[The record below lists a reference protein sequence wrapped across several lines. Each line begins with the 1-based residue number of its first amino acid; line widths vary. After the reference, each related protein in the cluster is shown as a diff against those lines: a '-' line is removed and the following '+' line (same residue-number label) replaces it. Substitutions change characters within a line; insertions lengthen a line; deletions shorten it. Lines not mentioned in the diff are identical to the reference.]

1 MLMLGVVFGIFITLL
16 LSNTSEDINSH
27 AGSSLIEN
35 FQLIEALKFAGISWI
50 QSFAQLWLVF
60 ILSGVLIYKIG
71 FRQFLQQY
79 SFYSYSFAIC
89 FFVGAGVFPYLKKFG
104 FDNDQFYYNLIMP
117 LSFCLNVF
125 FISEILKHQLHKN
138 YLFIVSLVVSLFLSS
153 NQLLAT
159 WTYYRPFACNENVD
173 NDFISAINKRLNQ
186 NSKTNRGISICKQD
200 TTHFAYHNSKE
211 DFIVIGNNWAVSY
224 LNNFVYPS
232 NFSKFY
238 FREDGL
244 QLMQNKTYLHEFIK
258 NRFGSKTTDITA
270 LQVIGEFIQ
279 HNEVN
284 YVLSDFALPTTI
296 TKHFTDTIQSS
307 ISPMRVYVK

>member
-1 MLMLGVVFGIFITLL
+1 MVNDEFINNINQHLNAKNTCVKGIT
-16 LSNTSEDINSH
+16 
-27 AGSSLIEN
+27 
-35 FQLIEALKFAGISWI
+35 
-50 QSFAQLWLVF
+50 
-60 ILSGVLIYKIG
+60 
-71 FRQFLQQY
+71 
-79 SFYSYSFAIC
+79 IC
-89 FFVGAGVFPYLKKFG
+89 A
-104 FDNDQFYYNLIMP
+104 
-117 LSFCLNVF
+117 
-125 FISEILKHQLHKN
+125 
-138 YLFIVSLVVSLFLSS
+138 
-153 NQLLAT
+153 
-159 WTYYRPFACNENVD
+159 
-173 NDFISAINKRLNQ
+173 
-186 NSKTNRGISICKQD
+186 QD
-200 TTHFAYHNSKE
+200 TNHFAYHNSKE

-279 HNEVN
+279 QNDVS

-296 TKHFTDTIQSS
+296 TKHFTDTILSS